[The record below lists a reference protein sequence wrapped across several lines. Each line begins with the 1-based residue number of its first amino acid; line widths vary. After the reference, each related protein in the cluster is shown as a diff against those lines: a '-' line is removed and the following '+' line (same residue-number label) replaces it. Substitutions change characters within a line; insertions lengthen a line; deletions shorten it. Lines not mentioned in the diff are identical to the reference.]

1 MFRRA
6 AALTFAALAL
16 GAVVTAPS
24 ATAAEACT
32 WTAHKI
38 VAPDGYFD
46 TDVNIRGTD
55 SHGNYS
61 GDVRDRSVDM
71 VKVVLWTDGKPRIPD
86 ALASF
91 VYPHVADEN
100 SAGTVLLDGG
110 SPSAEWGVY
119 LFSGGHRGPGTLTR
133 LSDPPGYRL
142 ESAVGLNDRGDVLAS
157 ATDLKDGHRVSVL
170 WSVLAAGPRIIDIP
184 DRSGWDLDDDGTV
197 LLGAPDNKLG
207 GLWRAGVVTPLT
219 GEENPVLIR
228 QIRNGVVVG
237 TAIDSPW
244 PASRAL
250 AWHGPAD
257 PRPLEHGGT
266 AEAINKHGLIAGSLT
281 NLTGRSAVWQD
292 TKLLAELPFPDGGDA
307 DVYVIGDDGTVFG
320 NTDNAP
326 AALRWTCD

>member
-6 AALTFAALAL
+6 AALTFAVLAL
-16 GAVVTAPS
+16 GAAVTAPS
-24 ATAAEACT
+24 AAAGEACT

-46 TDVNIRGTD
+46 TDVTITGTD

-61 GDVRDRSVDM
+61 GYVLDRGVDM
-71 VKVVLWTDGKPRIPD
+71 GKVVLWTDGAPRIPG
-86 ALASF
+86 ALAPF

-110 SPSAEWGVY
+110 LPATGQGVY

-133 LSDPPGYRL
+133 LPDPPGYRL
-142 ESAVGLNDRGDVLAS
+142 ESATALNDRGDVLTS
-157 ATDLKDGHRVSVL
+157 ATSLSDGHRVSVL
-170 WSVLAAGPRIIDIP
+170 WSVLAAGPRVIDVP
-184 DRSGWDLDDDGTV
+184 GRYGMDLDDDGTV

-219 GEENPVLIR
+219 GEDRPVLIR

-237 TAIDSPW
+237 TAIDSW

-257 PRPLEHGGT
+257 PRPLEQGGT
-266 AEAINKHGLIAGSLT
+266 AEATNKHGLIAGSLT
-281 NLTGRSAVWQD
+281 NLVGPSAVWQD
-292 TKLLAELPFPDGGDA
+292 TKLLGLLPFPDGGDA
-307 DVYVIGDDGTVFG
+307 DVYVVGDDGVIFG
-320 NTDNAP
+320 NTSGDH

>member
-16 GAVVTAPS
+16 GTAVTAPA
-24 ATAAEACT
+24 ATAADACT
-32 WTAHKI
+32 WTAHSI
-38 VAPDGYFD
+38 AAPDGYLAA
-46 TDVNIRGTD
+46 DVDIRGTD
-55 SHGNYS
+55 SHGGYS
-61 GDVRDRSVDM
+61 GTVSDRSVNM
-71 VKVVLWTDGKPRIPD
+71 SRVVLWTGGEPRIPD
-86 ALASF
+86 ALAKF
-91 VYPHVADEN
+91 VYPSVADEN

-119 LFSGGHRGPGTLTR
+119 LFSGGHLGPGTLTR
-133 LSDPPGYRL
+133 LPDPPGYRL

-184 DRSGWDLDDDGTV
+184 DRFGLDLDDDGTV
-197 LLGAPDNKLG
+197 LLRAPDNQLG

-219 GEENPVLIR
+219 GEDRPVLIR

-237 TAIDSPW
+237 TAIDSW

-257 PRPLEHGGT
+257 PRPLEQGGT
-266 AEAINKHGLIAGSLT
+266 AEATNKHGLIAGSLT
-281 NLTGRSAVWQD
+281 NLIGPAAVWQD
-292 TKLLAELPFPDGGDA
+292 TRLLGRLPFPDGGDA
-307 DVYVIGDDGTVFG
+307 DVFVIGDDGVIFG
-320 NTDNAP
+320 NTSNAP

>member
-6 AALTFAALAL
+6 AALTFAVLAL
-16 GAVVTAPS
+16 GAAVTAPS
-24 ATAAEACT
+24 AAAGEACT

-38 VAPDGYFD
+38 VAPEGYFD
-46 TDVNIRGTD
+46 TDVTITGTD

-61 GDVRDRSVDM
+61 GHVLDRSVDM
-71 VKVVLWTDGKPRIPD
+71 GKVVLWTDGEPRIPG
-86 ALASF
+86 ALAPF

-110 SPSAEWGVY
+110 LPATGQGVY

-133 LSDPPGYRL
+133 LPDPPGYRL
-142 ESAVGLNDRGDVLAS
+142 ESAVALNDRGDVLTS
-157 ATDLKDGHRVSVL
+157 ATSLSDGHRVSVL
-170 WSVLAAGPRIIDIP
+170 WSILAAGPRIIDVP
-184 DRSGWDLDDDGTV
+184 DRSGMDLDDDGTV

-219 GEENPVLIR
+219 GEDRPVLIR

-237 TAIDSPW
+237 TAIDSW

-257 PRPLEHGGT
+257 PRPLEQGGT
-266 AEAINKHGLIAGSLT
+266 AEATNKHGLIAGSLT
-281 NLTGRSAVWQD
+281 NLIGPSAVWQD
-292 TKLLAELPFPDGGDA
+292 TKLLGLLPFPDGGDA
-307 DVYVIGDDGTVFG
+307 DVYVVGDDGVIFG
-320 NTDNAP
+320 NTSGDH
-326 AALRWTCD
+326 AALRWTCG